1 MMKNIIPLDKFLD
14 SKALFYDKIDYDVI
28 KKSWDILSKYVNL
41 PYVIHI
47 VGTNG
52 KGSTGRLIAS
62 FLHQSKQDVLHYTS
76 PHIKKFNERIWIN
89 GADVSDDDLQM
100 AHHKLYSLLPFDYL
114 EQLTYFEYTTL
125 LAILLSSNRDY
136 LVLEAGLGGEFDA
149 TNVVLND
156 LTVIPS
162 IGMDHTDFLGDTIE
176 KIATTKLRSCDK
188 CYIFGNG
195 IDQKVLELKKSVLKG
210 KKEILINNNL
220 TNDNIETLPKYMQ
233 NNLKLALSVIDY
245 LGFYKE
251 DFLITKLN
259 GRTQKISPN
268 ITIDVGHNPLAA
280 NVILEEFKE
289 KKVVLVFNSFKD
301 KEYEKVLKILKPIIL
316 EVQIIKCN
324 DKRMVNRAIL
334 EDFIKKL
341 NLKVGIFDINNI
353 KEDKQYLVFGSFKV
367 VEEFFLLLKEKLE
380 K

>member
-52 KGSTGRLIAS
+52 KGSTGRFIAS
-62 FLHQSKQDVLHYTS
+62 FLHQSEQDVLHYTS

-367 VEEFFLLLKEKLE
+367 VEEFLLLREKLE